1 VDSTLPILKIDDSY
15 TVSQL
20 EDKLDELLSLD
31 NIDGSLPCVFA
42 YEVEDELALGVMG
55 LLSVNDLRHA
65 LGELKSRQTTSIL
78 KLNGHGICCRC
89 ARRST

>member
-1 VDSTLPILKIDDSY
+1 MDTTLPILKIDEDH

-20 EDKLDELLSLD
+20 DEKLNELLRLD

-42 YEVEDELALGVMG
+42 YEVDDELALGVMG

-65 LGELKSRQTTSIL
+65 LGESHSEIL
-78 KLNGHGICCRC
+78 FEWD
-89 ARRST
+89 S